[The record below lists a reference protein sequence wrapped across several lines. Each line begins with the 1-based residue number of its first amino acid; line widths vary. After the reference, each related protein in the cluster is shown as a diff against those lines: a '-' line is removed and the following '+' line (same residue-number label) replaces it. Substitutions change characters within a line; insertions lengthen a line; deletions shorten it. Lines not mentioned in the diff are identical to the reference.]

1 MKVLPQVCPAIFN
14 CFPDVA
20 NSISNVVL
28 IGAGQLGSRHL
39 QGLTRINCKIRLT
52 VIDPS
57 PDALAIAKERY
68 NEMLSNPLIKLVSYQ
83 KSNDRFKDD
92 VDLAIIATNA
102 DVRREVIETLIYHT
116 RVRFLILEKVAFQSV
131 TDFKEVSALLAEK
144 SIKAWVNCTRRM
156 VFFFQEL
163 KKRTIL
169 SSKVI
174 LVMEGSNW
182 GLASNAIHMLDLLA
196 FLTDQ
201 TMFQIDASNLKPQ
214 VYESKR
220 KGFIE
225 LGGELRGESQR
236 GDCLTLIDR
245 RDAKMPLQMWIC
257 FSGVVIKIDQ
267 AKGLALEYPENRREQ
282 VKEQSFHF
290 PQQSELTSIQAQEI
304 LQTGNSQLTTIEES
318 YLLHKPM
325 LEAFNRHVHGIQNEQ
340 VQGVCPIT

>member
-1 MKVLPQVCPAIFN
+1 VKVLPQVCPAIFN

-156 VFFFQEL
+156 VF
-163 KKRTIL
+163 
-169 SSKVI
+169 
-174 LVMEGSNW
+174 
-182 GLASNAIHMLDLLA
+182 
-196 FLTDQ
+196 
-201 TMFQIDASNLKPQ
+201 
-214 VYESKR
+214 
-220 KGFIE
+220 
-225 LGGELRGESQR
+225 
-236 GDCLTLIDR
+236 
-245 RDAKMPLQMWIC
+245 
-257 FSGVVIKIDQ
+257 
-267 AKGLALEYPENRREQ
+267 
-282 VKEQSFHF
+282 
-290 PQQSELTSIQAQEI
+290 
-304 LQTGNSQLTTIEES
+304 
-318 YLLHKPM
+318 
-325 LEAFNRHVHGIQNEQ
+325 
-340 VQGVCPIT
+340 